1 MPVIL
6 LDGIYLNV
14 SSLADINPEDIEKV
28 EVLKGAAGASL
39 FGSQAANGVI
49 QFFTRRGK
57 TTEIGASSKL

>member
-1 MPVIL
+1 MRSANSIANGQQPLIL
-6 LDGIYLNV
+6 LDGIYLNG

-49 QFFTRRGK
+49 
-57 TTEIGASSKL
+57 